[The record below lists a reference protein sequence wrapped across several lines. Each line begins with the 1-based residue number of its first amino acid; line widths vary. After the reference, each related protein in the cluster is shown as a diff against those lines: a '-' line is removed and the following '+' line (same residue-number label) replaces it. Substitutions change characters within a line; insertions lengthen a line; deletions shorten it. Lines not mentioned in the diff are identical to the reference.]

1 MTFCRYFELL
11 QTMPRMHY
19 IVIIQ
24 RNQNNCNIQ
33 AMNLSPPTHTQNAP
47 QTERSSRASGG
58 WQSRGRFSS
67 RLGPAVRPKLC
78 VFSCTAAKFS
88 YMIMTRLHHFCTYRF
103 DVHLVPPALSKSKSL
118 RKVGAADIGHLV
130 KIEAMVV
137 RISDV
142 KPLVRVATYTCD
154 VCGYEIFQEVIV
166 GMTPHDHIENTR
178 SSAT

>member
-1 MTFCRYFELL
+1 
-11 QTMPRMHY
+11 
-19 IVIIQ
+19 
-24 RNQNNCNIQ
+24 
-33 AMNLSPPTHTQNAP
+33 MNLSPPKHTQNAP

-178 SSAT
+178 SSATRSSVTKPTTLYCCCQITGEGTALYAAL

>member
-1 MTFCRYFELL
+1 MILY
-11 QTMPRMHY
+11 
-19 IVIIQ
+19 
-24 RNQNNCNIQ
+24 
-33 AMNLSPPTHTQNAP
+33 NL
-47 QTERSSRASGG
+47 
-58 WQSRGRFSS
+58 
-67 RLGPAVRPKLC
+67 
-78 VFSCTAAKFS
+78 
-88 YMIMTRLHHFCTYRF
+88 CTYRF
-103 DVHLVPPALSKSKSL
+103 DVHIVPPALSKSKSL